1 MPRSHRA
8 VHVLPAYEFARPAS
22 WWFPSC
28 GSMALRYILLQCVMD
43 SIVQAGLSQAG
54 T

>member
-1 MPRSHRA
+1 
-8 VHVLPAYEFARPAS
+8 
-22 WWFPSC
+22 
-28 GSMALRYILLQCVMD
+28 MALRYILLQCVMD